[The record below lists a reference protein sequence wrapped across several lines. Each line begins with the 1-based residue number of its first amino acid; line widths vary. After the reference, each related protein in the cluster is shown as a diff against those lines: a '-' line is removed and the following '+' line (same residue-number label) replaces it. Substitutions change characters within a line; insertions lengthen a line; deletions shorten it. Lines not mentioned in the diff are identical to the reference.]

1 MLPTSAELPAAPN
14 TPLRAAVVRFFV
26 HCGFLGIAVVCLAG
40 YEHFS
45 AERQST
51 ASLVSLVAAAGFG
64 FAPLRDLAR
73 VVFKI
78 GGAGLHA
85 VHFVGALGLVA
96 LPLAGVVSGTS
107 VLTHAAMAPF
117 SIMGAAQALMHSN
130 RPRTAEQAAA
140 LRQFVASL
148 PKLSRVAASESLASP
163 ANVAQT
169 VAVLSDVL
177 SRAQA
182 LGQTELDADPGF
194 QSALQQVTTRFG
206 ANLGL
211 DAVDMVLNKLAAS
224 PVTAPA
230 VPALRKQLAAAR
242 HALASEPK
250 KRTLA
255 GASAKVG

>member
-1 MLPTSAELPAAPN
+1 MLQTSAELPAARKM
-14 TPLRAAVVRFFV
+14 PLRAAVVRFFL
-26 HCGFLGIAVVCLAG
+26 HCGFLGIALICLAG

-51 ASLVSLVAAAGFG
+51 ASLVSLIAAAGFG

-73 VVFKI
+73 IVFKI

-85 VHFVGALGLVA
+85 VHFIGALGLVS

-148 PKLSRVAASESLASP
+148 PKLSRVAGSASFTSP
-163 ANVAQT
+163 DNAAQT

-182 LGQTELDADPGF
+182 LGQTELDADPEF

-211 DAVDMVLNKLAAS
+211 DAVDIVLNQLAAN

-230 VPALRKQLAAAR
+230 VPALRTQLAAAR
-242 HALASEPK
+242 RVLGGAPK
-250 KRTLA
+250 KRA
-255 GASAKVG
+255 